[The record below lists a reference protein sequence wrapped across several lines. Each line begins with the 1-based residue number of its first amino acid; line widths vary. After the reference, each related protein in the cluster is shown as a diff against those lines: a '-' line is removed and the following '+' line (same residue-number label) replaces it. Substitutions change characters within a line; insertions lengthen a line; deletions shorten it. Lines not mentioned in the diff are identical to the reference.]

1 MYVKDILLSCSTIS
15 YLSRHMNHAL
25 TKIDFMDL
33 PVT

>member
-1 MYVKDILLSCSTIS
+1 MHVEDILLSCSTI

-33 PVT
+33 RVT